1 MEVGLSIAQMQRGMD
16 VEGFYLLK
24 AAFAKVT
31 ASGKPFLSA
40 VLADTSGTIEA
51 KVWDYSGPI
60 GERDVGKVLKVRGS
74 VSDYRG
80 MPQLTVDKLR
90 LAEDNDRVDV
100 SKLVSVAPID
110 REAGYDEVKALVST
124 IEDADYRAVCEEMLR
139 RHEAAF
145 RTIPAA
151 KSVHHSFLSGLL
163 MHTLNMLRLADF
175 LSAQYADTVNRSLLL
190 TGTLLHDFA
199 KEQEFTFSELGLVTD
214 YSTKGQLLGHL
225 VMGAQE
231 VAAIAAELDLP
242 EEKATLLE
250 HLILSHHGQPEF
262 GAAVLP
268 QCAEAELLSL
278 VDQIDSR
285 MEIYREVLAPLKAGE
300 FSQRVF
306 ALDNR
311 RVYKHQY
318 GWQRQRRCTGQRGRF
333 SFKRESPPL
342 PRAVPC
348 QWDISR
354 AVQGISTSA
363 LLLRVQIQHRLD
375 HSPADGEGLVRDRRA
390 VLRLTARVHVARLH
404 ALFDGDA
411 VVQHAAQHT
420 ADGTLHRLTLDKA
433 DGLALLDRV
442 ADAVDGSKNAV
453 ARRAQHA
460 LARKAADEAGNVRV
474 RQCAA
479 GVDDAPERVAAHR
492 LDDRVAVLPRREA
505 GADAHDDRRVVDLRA
520 EIALGKNRV
529 HERVR
534 RELLA
539 TGALR
544 VGQNRQRT
552 LAQQLLRLRG
562 ILRAHGAQAL
572 DRCLSVD
579 DGIGKRHRAADGRRA
594 GEVGHHHVDPAAP
607 QSHGRAARDVSCAA
621 NQCKHTYTP

>member
-24 AAFAKVT
+24 AALAKVT

-151 KSVHHSFLSGLL
+151 KSVHHGFLSGLL

-175 LSAQYADTVNRSLLL
+175 LSAQSADTVNRSLLL

-262 GAAVLP
+262 GAAVRPMFL
-268 QCAEAELLSL
+268 EAEILSSL
-278 VDQIDSR
+278 DTLDAKIY
-285 MEIYREVLAPLKAGE
+285 EIEQACRAVEPGE
-300 FSQRVF
+300 FTPRQW

-311 RVYKHQY
+311 KLYNHDRNHAD
-318 GWQRQRRCTGQRGRF
+318 
-333 SFKRESPPL
+333 FK
-342 PRAVPC
+342 
-348 QWDISR
+348 
-354 AVQGISTSA
+354 
-363 LLLRVQIQHRLD
+363 
-375 HSPADGEGLVRDRRA
+375 
-390 VLRLTARVHVARLH
+390 
-404 ALFDGDA
+404 
-411 VVQHAAQHT
+411 
-420 ADGTLHRLTLDKA
+420 
-433 DGLALLDRV
+433 
-442 ADAVDGSKNAV
+442 
-453 ARRAQHA
+453 
-460 LARKAADEAGNVRV
+460 
-474 RQCAA
+474 
-479 GVDDAPERVAAHR
+479 
-492 LDDRVAVLPRREA
+492 
-505 GADAHDDRRVVDLRA
+505 A
-520 EIALGKNRV
+520 ELIK
-529 HERVR
+529 
-534 RELLA
+534 
-539 TGALR
+539 
-544 VGQNRQRT
+544 
-552 LAQQLLRLRG
+552 
-562 ILRAHGAQAL
+562 
-572 DRCLSVD
+572 
-579 DGIGKRHRAADGRRA
+579 
-594 GEVGHHHVDPAAP
+594 
-607 QSHGRAARDVSCAA
+607 
-621 NQCKHTYTP
+621 